1 MKRFK
6 LKKLSLKQELL
17 YLKARNEEM
26 MSILDQKIFSS
37 KTYKMW
43 QFYNKIKRR
52 ILSIIGPVILSV
64 IYAILAPLYLI
75 CIFIIFVV
83 SYMLAQVTPKKS
95 TLKLQ
100 KKDLKIDGVS
110 FIIPTWNK
118 GPLLVKCLQ
127 QLDSVASQE
136 VPSIKKE
143 IIVIDNG
150 SSDDTL
156 KLLSKLKLSIP
167 LIVIPLE
174 KNYSF
179 APAINIGVKKSSY
192 NYVYLLNNDM
202 FVQKGFLSVL
212 YAFAHALIEKG
223 NVFYGIAS
231 QIFFFKHVPRRIESG
246 KTYYTPHVG
255 SLYVAHCILHD
266 SLQNPSITGYVGGG
280 SSLIQKHVFE
290 YLDYYDE
297 SLFRPLY
304 VEDVDTSFRAWRMG
318 FASYFLPSSSAIH
331 HHQSSSKKLKKTPEY
346 YIQKNLILL
355 LLKNTTSL
363 RSLLIHAVIFPLNI
377 FLVPSTSRIILD
389 TFKSSFDIVR
399 SRTCMLSFPYKMS
412 ENEII
417 DFPRFEKEYEF

>member
-1 MKRFK
+1 MKRSK
-6 LKKLSLKQELL
+6 LKRLSLKQELR
-17 YLKARNEEM
+17 YLKAKNEEIL
-26 MSILDQKIFSS
+26 SILDQKIFSS

-52 ILSIIGPVILSV
+52 ILFIVGPIILSV
-64 IYAILAPLYLI
+64 MYIILAPLYLL
-75 CIFIIFVV
+75 CIFLIFVV
-83 SYMLAQVTPKKS
+83 SFTLAQFTPKKAM
-95 TLKLQ
+95 LKLQ
-100 KKDLKIDGVS
+100 KKDLEIDGIS

-118 GPLLVKCLQ
+118 GSLLVKCLQ
-127 QLDSVASQE
+127 QLDSIASQE

-174 KNYSF
+174 KNLSF
-179 APAINIGVKKSSY
+179 APAINIGVKRSSY

-202 FVQKGFLSVL
+202 FVQKKFLTEL
-212 YAFAHALIEKG
+212 CTFAQPIIEKG
-223 NVFYGIAS
+223 TIFYGIAS

-246 KTYYTPHVG
+246 KTYYTPYVG
-255 SLYVAHCILHD
+255 SLYIAHCILDD
-266 SLQNPSITGYVGGG
+266 SLQDPSITGYVGGG

-290 YLDYYDE
+290 YLHYYDE

-318 FASYFLPSSSAIH
+318 FPSYFLPSSTAIH

-346 YIQKNLILL
+346 YIQKNVILL
-355 LLKNTTSL
+355 LLKNITSL
-363 RSLLIHAVIFPLNI
+363 RSLLLHAVIFPLNI
-377 FLVPSTSRIILD
+377 FLAPSTSRIILD
-389 TFKSSFDIVR
+389 TLKSSIDIVR
-399 SRTCMLSFPYKMS
+399 SRTNMLSFPYKQS
-412 ENEII
+412 ESEII
-417 DFPRFEKEYEF
+417 DFPRFEKEYEI